1 MKKLTAIVVDDNI
14 DAANVFTEYLEI
26 KKIKV
31 IGIGY
36 NGKDAVDLYEK
47 LRPGVIFLDVMMPT
61 YDGFYALER
70 IRTIDKNVI
79 VIMVTGDLRPNTE
92 KKLEDL
98 LASAIVYKPYDM
110 NKIVETVHQLSQNI

>member
-1 MKKLTAIVVDDNI
+1 MKNLTAIVVDDNI
-14 DAANVFTEYLEI
+14 DAASVFAEYLEI

-47 LRPGVIFLDVMMPT
+47 LRPDVIFLDVMMPT
-61 YDGFYALER
+61 YDGFYALDR
-70 IRTIDKNVI
+70 IRTIDKSAI
-79 VIMVTGDLRPNTE
+79 VIMVTADLRPSTE

-110 NKIVETVHQLSQNI
+110 NKIVDTIHQLLKNI